1 MNIEM
6 VIIMVHN
13 CVHVTETK
21 KYFCDTH
28 TGQPIAWALSDKEDT
43 NTLECFW
50 SVIRK
55 RCPSAAVTTLM
66 TDDGMSPYKD
76 NFINKDECHS
86 TNANRHKQRY
96 TYT

>member
-6 VIIMVHN
+6 VFIMVHN

-28 TGQPIAWALSDKEDT
+28 TGQPVAWALSDKEDT

-66 TDDGMSPYKD
+66 TDDGMPPY
-76 NFINKDECHS
+76 
-86 TNANRHKQRY
+86 
-96 TYT
+96 